1 MFIMPRGP
9 APKPSGGHGCG
20 LMMRSVDGRIGSL
33 WSSMAPCDRWWLGMG
48 GVKSFVVCSLVC
60 DGSLQLLAL
69 VGVLSSLAM
78 DNNYCCALVLDPHGC
93 RGTDG

>member
-20 LMMRSVDGRIGSL
+20 LMMRSVAGRIGSL
-33 WSSMAPCDRWWLGMG
+33 WSSMAPRDRWWLGMD

-60 DGSLQLLAL
+60 DGSLQLFAL
-69 VGVLSSLAM
+69 VGAAPLRWINIAVHWYWIHTVVGVQM
-78 DNNYCCALVLDPHGC
+78 GE
-93 RGTDG
+93 